1 MVKLAKY
8 QQSEDYANFKAGN
21 GEAKLLKSI
30 CKKHGL
36 DVPRGKKAKFPK
48 DPKAPKRAPS
58 AFFLFAN
65 DQRPKLM
72 KKHNNSVSE
81 VGKALG
87 AAWKNVSADL
97 KAKYDA
103 KANKGKA
110 SYTSK
115 MNAYKKTASFK
126 KYESARTEFT
136 KMKKKL

>member
-36 DVPRGKKAKFPK
+36 DAPRGKKAKFPK

-87 AAWKNVSADL
+87 AAWKNASADL